1 MTEVNVGN
9 LLKHRELLTIHGEP
23 VQVPE
28 PERLVHLQFRRYA
41 GCPICNMHLRSV
53 SQRHEEILAAAI
65 REVVVFHSS
74 AETMLEFQGEL
85 PFAVI
90 ADPAKKL
97 YAEFGVES
105 SLKAVLNPRAPLAG
119 FRARSVVHSVRRAIG
134 IGEKGSSISV
144 QWAPLSTAR
153 QPGSLRWG
161 LESCL
166 VAVSGCIEP
175 QASSRRTIWGGEV
188 RQGCCTEMEDP
199 FGEKHLG
206 LPADVLIAPDGLVLA
221 AKYGKYA
228 SDQWSVDELLDLAKP
243 HSRQLAAPARTPTPA
258 PTPA

>member
-9 LLKHRELLTIHGEP
+9 LLKERELLTIQGEP

-41 GCPICNMHLRSV
+41 GCPICNMHLRSIT
-53 SQRHEEILAAAI
+53 QRHEEILAAGI

-119 FRARSVVHSVRRAIG
+119 FRARGVVHSVRGAMG
-134 IGEKGSSISV
+134 IGE
-144 QWAPLSTAR
+144 T
-153 QPGSLRWG
+153 
-161 LESCL
+161 
-166 VAVSGCIEP
+166 
-175 QASSRRTIWGGEV
+175 
-188 RQGCCTEMEDP
+188 
-199 FGEKHLG
+199 HLG
-206 LPADVLIAPDGLVLA
+206 LPADFLIAPDGLVLA

-228 SDQWSVDELLDLAKP
+228 SDQWSVDELLDLAKS
-243 HSRQLAAPARTPTPA
+243 HSRQLLAPARTSTAA